1 MSDTTLYNKHSGHKV
16 IEWFQKMSNHE
27 DFSDIFINATDK
39 NQLLQFILSCEPTDF
54 KDPRKP
60 RASKKSSDQ
69 RSSESYNDSLCDARV
84 WNDSLGA
91 QCSRAKSDGQCLCNI
106 HLKEAAKND
115 GKLRN
120 GFFNM
125 IRPVYPYE
133 DESRKPLPWHDADL
147 PVKQPK
153 KSKTKSGVRKCGH
166 CNAIGHNKRTCPV
179 LSGEANLPTPTPEVT
194 QEANLDQTTTSQFN
208 DARVQLS
215 NVLQTN
221 PPTQPQAHEEEQ
233 PQAQEDE
240 QVSIIP
246 ANNDNEE
253 EQESIIPAN
262 NDNEENDT
270 GAGTGL
276 KSDTQDS
283 QDSQATVL
291 IPDDQ
296 LDIDLTPDNSST
308 SLEILTFQGVT
319 YQLDPEDSVVYTLNT
334 DEIGEWDGSS
344 IMFNNGEDSR
354 AHAEAAK
361 EIRRKKLDAKLD

>member
-16 IEWFQKMSNHE
+16 IEWFQKISNHE
-27 DFSDIFINATDK
+27 DFSDIFINTTDK
-39 NQLLQFILSCEPTDF
+39 NQLIQFILSCEPTDF

-69 RSSESYNDSLCDARV
+69 RYAESYNDSLCDARV

-125 IRPVYPYE
+125 FRPIYPYD

-153 KSKTKSGVRKCGH
+153 KSKTKNKPGVRKCGH

-179 LSGEANLPTPTPEVT
+179 LSGEANLPTPTPEAT
-194 QEANLDQTTTSQFN
+194 QEANLEQTTTAQFN

-215 NVLQTN
+215 NALQAN
-221 PPTQPQAHEEEQ
+221 PPTQPQAQEEEQ
-233 PQAQEDE
+233 PQEEE
-240 QVSIIP
+240 Q
-246 ANNDNEE
+246 E

-276 KSDTQDS
+276 KNDTQDS

-319 YQLDPEDSVVYTLNT
+319 YQLDPEDNVVYNLNT

-361 EIRRKKLDAKLD
+361 EIRRKKLDAKED